1 MDYLKKA
8 LKSKGTPNLLLYGL
22 NIDEINQN
30 LIEVLDGSFVV
41 LDKKS
46 VKYKD
51 IIYHKNN
58 IYYEFTMISIK
69 KNVDTFIEILNE
81 LIISKNY
88 FSINSHKIVILNQ
101 FNNIKSQIQNI
112 LRVIIEKYR
121 LTTVFIIITNK
132 YSSVIGP
139 LKSRCLCIRFPI
151 IKDKDK
157 RQIMYKKVN
166 LDKINTDMFD
176 NVYKLRGIHLINEY
190 LKVDYDKVKEFKFPS
205 EIVCDNIIQICR
217 KNKYNKNI
225 HNKLRALA
233 YNILKF
239 NIDINNIYYVL
250 CVNIIDENIIDK
262 HKYAIVKLLSE
273 SQYNYNKCY
282 RRIIVLESLFCN
294 LFKLL

>member
-8 LKSKGTPNLLLYGL
+8 LKSKGTPNLLLYGF

-139 LKSRCLCIRFPI
+139 LKNRCLCIRFPI
-151 IKDKDK
+151 I
-157 RQIMYKKVN
+157 
-166 LDKINTDMFD
+166 
-176 NVYKLRGIHLINEY
+176 
-190 LKVDYDKVKEFKFPS
+190 
-205 EIVCDNIIQICR
+205 
-217 KNKYNKNI
+217 
-225 HNKLRALA
+225 
-233 YNILKF
+233 
-239 NIDINNIYYVL
+239 
-250 CVNIIDENIIDK
+250 
-262 HKYAIVKLLSE
+262 
-273 SQYNYNKCY
+273 
-282 RRIIVLESLFCN
+282 
-294 LFKLL
+294 